1 MHYPGDLLSTG
12 SALADDNILRDCL
25 HLRPAGKHLRHPGDH
40 SEQGPPL
47 RHELLPPLPR
57 PGGHPHHRPRYV
69 LRCCVWPG
77 DFQRIIVPNHLI
89 ELAWGQGVLMG
100 FTETFLASLTK
111 SCRKYCP
118 ESS

>member
-69 LRCCVWPG
+69 LQHTAVS
-77 DFQRIIVPNHLI
+77 
-89 ELAWGQGVLMG
+89 GQ
-100 FTETFLASLTK
+100 ETFKGLLFPTI
-111 SCRKYCP
+111 
-118 ESS
+118 